1 MKEERY
7 MEMRRQHRIFHRA
20 KMRLKATDRDES
32 VIARVQNLSPLGV
45 FVTAPGTELPE
56 PGTEVEC
63 GFSFAGEPRT
73 VRGRVAWRRPLSPA
87 TPLASAGVGI
97 EFVDIAD
104 RDAEVL
110 RRIVGRRSGETLP
123 VDVWFEGM
131 DGAATRCQG
140 TVAGAGLRLDTRL
153 PFMRLHST
161 VRLVPA
167 DRPGAEVREGVIESV
182 TVEHGEEDG
191 VPHLLIGVSLPPV
204 ETARGTIET
213 PAVSPTPQPA
223 GEHLSLVVDPAL
235 MSAVPA
241 TSDPTAVDP
250 HLLDQMSPGQMSPS
264 MAASTA
270 LPLAEPPTSRM
281 GVGRWLTSGWRPAVL
296 GCAAGAL
303 LVAAATWRPRSVPA
317 AQQVPIAVVEHAPP
331 PPARPAGARIEPLQ
345 AAGAEG
351 LPLQLQNDGPRAR
364 LRMPLAGKSKG
375 AQQRR
380 LSDPPGIGVTL
391 PQARPFIPA
400 GVYNAANGP
409 LRVEVQRRGAG
420 SEVLFLYDPRTHGA
434 SVNVD
439 GDAILVELT
448 TKN

>member
-1 MKEERY
+1 
-7 MEMRRQHRIFHRA
+7 
-20 KMRLKATDRDES
+20 
-32 VIARVQNLSPLGV
+32 
-45 FVTAPGTELPE
+45 
-56 PGTEVEC
+56 
-63 GFSFAGEPRT
+63 
-73 VRGRVAWRRPLSPA
+73 
-87 TPLASAGVGI
+87 
-97 EFVDIAD
+97 
-104 RDAEVL
+104 
-110 RRIVGRRSGETLP
+110 
-123 VDVWFEGM
+123 
-131 DGAATRCQG
+131 
-140 TVAGAGLRLDTRL
+140 
-153 PFMRLHST
+153 
-161 VRLVPA
+161 
-167 DRPGAEVREGVIESV
+167 
-182 TVEHGEEDG
+182 
-191 VPHLLIGVSLPPV
+191 
-204 ETARGTIET
+204 
-213 PAVSPTPQPA
+213 
-223 GEHLSLVVDPAL
+223 VDPAL
-235 MSAVPA
+235 MSAVSPPA
-241 TSDPTAVDP
+241 ETTPVDP
-250 HLLDQMSPGQMSPS
+250 QNRMSPGLMSLT

-270 LPLAEPPTSRM
+270 PPPGPPLAEPAPDRM

-303 LVAAATWRPRSVPA
+303 MVTAATWRPHSVPA
-317 AQQVPIAVVEHAPP
+317 AQRSPVEVVELAPP
-331 PPARPAGARIEPLQ
+331 PVPRPAGAHIEPLQ
-345 AAGAEG
+345 AAAAEG